1 VTEQIHSTYRNQYAP
16 QFQAFGFPADPLQVV
31 EAAWPSLTR
40 RPLVCVHSDIHRKN
54 MIIKDGESYF
64 LDWELALWGHPVYDL
79 AVHLHKMGYT
89 SAERNHV
96 LQLWQAALSRE
107 YIEGWE
113 YDLDTYL
120 AHEQIKSAIVD
131 TVRYSQASID
141 PSYAPEPE
149 HVLVDK
155 LTVKLNNAYRRW
167 AVTER
172 VDADTV
178 EARLRD
184 WAQRLSAQ

>member
-1 VTEQIHSTYRNQYAP
+1 
-16 QFQAFGFPADPLQVV
+16 
-31 EAAWPSLTR
+31 
-40 RPLVCVHSDIHRKN
+40 
-54 MIIKDGESYF
+54 MIVKDGESYF
-64 LDWELALWGHPVYDL
+64 LDWELALWGDPVYDL
-79 AVHLHKMGYT
+79 AVHFHKMGYT

-107 YIEGWE
+107 CIEGWE

-131 TVRYSQASID
+131 TVRCSQAFID

-155 LTVKLNNAYRRW
+155 LTVKLNNAYRRAGRSPNGW
-167 AVTER
+167 TSTPSKLGFGTGRNAYPLSSQRRSLV
-172 VDADTV
+172 
-178 EARLRD
+178 ARWVAGR
-184 WAQRLSAQ
+184 QRSRSSPRG